1 MNVMWYKES
10 EIIMGVLPDDSQ
22 SELPV
27 ELNTKARLLVNES
40 QKTIYTLL
48 LDIVKR
54 KHPSFVLAIF
64 KDLFIN
70 LDESINSTPT
80 RAIHEIVAANNEELF
95 RNTLKRCCY
104 ILVNNWEVARQHQA
118 IRELI
123 EIFSDSTISK
133 KTTYVNLSRLRKW
146 LKNFINSKDY
156 EELKIFSLKHEEGEK
171 GHWSY
176 RYTSYL
182 LVPQYIDRTNPV
194 EQRKAAKTLAKQL
207 KDKFKLDLAMYTA
220 RANSVEKENTM
231 PKNPTGLGDEVL
243 NVIKMLVARRGQ
255 FNYVNLANIFT
266 QQTQY
271 ITYKEFK
278 ISLVKYLI
286 FCLNDKD
293 LVMLISAKLSDKLKS
308 LYENHDNE
316 EINNLLLQK
325 TCQRLIEYLTTE
337 NHQLPSELFLVLI
350 FQKTPLILVIL
361 LLKIVLICKPSRL
374 HLEACIADLIRYYE
388 QFPEEECKWVI
399 NFVEIFNVTFT
410 IYAEDVEYNLVKINN
425 DRADGKMVEWEDYR
439 VFSQLKGDPKADGNL
454 GEKDSL

>member
-1 MNVMWYKES
+1 M
-10 EIIMGVLPDDSQ
+10 
-22 SELPV
+22 
-27 ELNTKARLLVNES
+27 
-40 QKTIYTLL
+40 
-48 LDIVKR
+48 
-54 KHPSFVLAIF
+54 
-64 KDLFIN
+64 
-70 LDESINSTPT
+70 
-80 RAIHEIVAANNEELF
+80 
-95 RNTLKRCCY
+95 
-104 ILVNNWEVARQHQA
+104 ARQHQA

-123 EIFSDSTISK
+123 DIFSDSVISQR
-133 KTTYVNLSRLRKW
+133 TTSVNLSRLRKW
-146 LKNFINSKDY
+146 LKNFITSKDY

-293 LVMLISAKLSDKLKS
+293 LAMVISAKLSDKLNS

-325 TCQRLIEYLTTE
+325 TCQHLIEYLTTE

-388 QFPEEECKWVI
+388 QFPEEDCQWVI

-425 DRADGKMVEWEDYR
+425 DRADGTMVEWEDYR
-439 VFSQLKGDPKADGNL
+439 VFSQLKGEPKADGKVN
-454 GEKDSL
+454 EKNSL